1 MEEEF
6 NNIRHFLQEGNAWD
20 FDSFR
25 AIKPDELD
33 KLILD
38 SELTTLNTGKFRR
51 LHTANR
57 PVEGK
62 TVFCISYH
70 SDCCLF
76 HIPSG
81 IFSGC

>member
-33 KLILD
+33 KLIHD
-38 SELTTLNTGKFRR
+38 SELTILNTGKFRR

-62 TVFCISYH
+62 
-70 SDCCLF
+70 
-76 HIPSG
+76 
-81 IFSGC
+81 